1 MPDTILSLSKTL
13 NGKAVFESY
22 SNFPPVLRDLCI
34 VADTAIRQGEIMDT
48 ILSVNSGKLLKKV
61 SLYDIYEPKNEAGK
75 KSYTYSIE
83 YRADDRTLTNEEVN
97 KIQDKIVAE
106 LQKKHKAELRK

>member
-1 MPDTILSLSKTL
+1 MPDTILTLSNTL
-13 NGKAVFESY
+13 NHKVVFEPY

-34 VADTAIRQGEIMDT
+34 IADGALKQGEIMDT
-48 ILSVNSGKLLKKV
+48 ILSVNSGKLLRKV
-61 SLYDIYEPKNEAGK
+61 SLYDIYEPKNEAGR
-75 KSYTYSIE
+75 KSYTYSLE
-83 YRADDRTLTNEEVN
+83 YRADDKTLTNEEVN

>member
-13 NGKAVFESY
+13 SGKAVFESY

-34 VADTAIRQGEIMDT
+34 VADTAIKQGEIMDT

>member
-1 MPDTILSLSKTL
+1 MPDTILSLSNTL
-13 NGKAVFESY
+13 NHKVVFEPY
-22 SNFPPVLRDLCI
+22 SIFPPVLRDLCI
-34 VADTAIRQGEIMDT
+34 IADGGLKQGEIMDT
-48 ILSVNSGKLLKKV
+48 ILSVNSGKLLRKV

-75 KSYTYSIE
+75 KSYT